1 MNYII
6 KHDFNEQT
14 VPYYVRLV
22 DDKTFDEIYDPTS
35 ATQFNTKKEAQKWID
50 TYSSMAEYSKV
61 VETADAIQEYEK
73 WVKSGSIR
81 RTLSC
86 VNTSM
91 SRPYND
97 EPLDEVID
105 WWVYATENE
114 GEIKYEHYETW
125 PELHEISDYL
135 FGIEHYSNEDYSDTV
150 ITFQIYTSR
159 KGKFKQFEFELG
171 KVLDKVTYKDDEGY
185 LIFPIFDHYLSEG
198 GNSVSLMIHPETKKV
213 KIEGRYGWDYDEF
226 SSLKEAFEYMKE
238 ERYYE

>member
-6 KHDFNEQT
+6 KHDFNEQM

-50 TYSSMAEYSKV
+50 TYSSMAKYSKV

-81 RTLSC
+81 RTLAR

-97 EPLDEVID
+97 EPLDEV
-105 WWVYATENE
+105 
-114 GEIKYEHYETW
+114 H
-125 PELHEISDYL
+125 
-135 FGIEHYSNEDYSDTV
+135 
-150 ITFQIYTSR
+150 
-159 KGKFKQFEFELG
+159 KQ
-171 KVLDKVTYKDDEGY
+171 
-185 LIFPIFDHYLSEG
+185 LIICY
-198 GNSVSLMIHPETKKV
+198 
-213 KIEGRYGWDYDEF
+213 
-226 SSLKEAFEYMKE
+226 
-238 ERYYE
+238 